1 MDGLRNVVGGLNQ
14 LGFRLEV
21 WVNGSFLTQKINP
34 EDSDVAV
41 RFQGEDFDAA
51 PPAQQRQFH
60 QYVNMDFKAVHKC
73 DLYAFPEYNAGHALY
88 DYGQWRKAYW
98 LNKFGY
104 SRAEDPKGLAVISIP
119 YLVTP

>member
-73 DLYAFPEYNAGHALY
+73 DLMPFRNIM
-88 DYGQWRKAYW
+88 
-98 LNKFGY
+98 
-104 SRAEDPKGLAVISIP
+104 LATRFMIMGSGGK
-119 YLVTP
+119 LTG